1 MKKLIHFL
9 FAATLPVV
17 ALTQSLNAPLVQ
29 AGDYFSIAVGEP
41 QDPGEAGANM
51 VWDYTGLTALQNYNG
66 QIVPSVPST
75 YQDDY
80 PDASWIMELVGNQYY
95 YNFGPEAFEYFG
107 GVENGISYPYQDPE
121 LFYSYPFEFEST
133 HSDESF
139 NSLTIQGLAVERST
153 STLSAN
159 DGHGTL
165 NMPNEQVYE
174 DVFRIRTHRVIED
187 SSITG
192 LSTTEVVQT
201 MFIQNGIA
209 VPVITHTTLII
220 TTTAGSDEYEFL
232 EFMQSYAVE
241 VGVVEPDL
249 FAMYPNPSTE
259 RVTIKW
265 ENSVDVI
272 EVYDGSGRL
281 VESVSHYPGLNVTG
295 IDVSD
300 WNPGV
305 YTVSLT
311 SGEHVTTKKLVVE

>member
-1 MKKLIHFL
+1 
-9 FAATLPVV
+9 
-17 ALTQSLNAPLVQ
+17 
-29 AGDYFSIAVGEP
+29 
-41 QDPGEAGANM
+41 
-51 VWDYTGLTALQNYNG
+51 
-66 QIVPSVPST
+66 
-75 YQDDY
+75 
-80 PDASWIMELVGNQYY
+80 
-95 YNFGPEAFEYFG
+95 
-107 GVENGISYPYQDPE
+107 
-121 LFYSYPFEFEST
+121 
-133 HSDESF
+133 
-139 NSLTIQGLAVERST
+139 
-153 STLSAN
+153 
-159 DGHGTL
+159 
-165 NMPNEQVYE
+165 MPNEQVYE

-220 TTTAGSDEYEFL
+220 TTTAGTDEYEFL

-241 VGVVEPDL
+241 AVRSQICL
-249 FAMYPNPSTE
+249 RCINPSTE

-265 ENSVDVI
+265 VNRVDVI

-281 VESVSHYPGLNVTG
+281 VESVSHYPGLYVTD